1 MGSSL
6 FWLEFADE
14 ESKCIPHDL
23 PRFHG
28 KRTTGQCMIERYLS
42 ATMLYVSEFENLLY
56 YYKQPLII
64 SIVTSLQRCSQIFIE
79 SLLREYLINAYIVNL
94 LISKTQGPL

>member
-6 FWLEFADE
+6 FWLVFADE

-23 PRFHG
+23 PIFHG

-42 ATMLYVSEFENLLY
+42 ATMLKVSSGISYIIINGLS
-56 YYKQPLII
+56 I
-64 SIVTSLQRCSQIFIE
+64 SIITSLQRCSQFFME
-79 SLLREYLINAYIVNL
+79 SLLREYLIN
-94 LISKTQGPL
+94 KK